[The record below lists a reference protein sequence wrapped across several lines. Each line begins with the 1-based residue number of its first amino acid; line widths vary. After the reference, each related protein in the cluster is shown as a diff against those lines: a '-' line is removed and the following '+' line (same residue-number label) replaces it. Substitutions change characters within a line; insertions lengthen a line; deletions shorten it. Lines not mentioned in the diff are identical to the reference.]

1 MLEKEVD
8 SEELAYEYAEIIS
21 EKIYN
26 KSKSENANNLEV

>member
-8 SEELAYEYAEIIS
+8 QEELAYEYAKIIS

-26 KSKSENANNLEV
+26 KRNRKTLII

>member
-8 SEELAYEYAEIIS
+8 QEELAYEYAKIIS

-26 KSKSENANNLEV
+26 KPKSENANNLEV